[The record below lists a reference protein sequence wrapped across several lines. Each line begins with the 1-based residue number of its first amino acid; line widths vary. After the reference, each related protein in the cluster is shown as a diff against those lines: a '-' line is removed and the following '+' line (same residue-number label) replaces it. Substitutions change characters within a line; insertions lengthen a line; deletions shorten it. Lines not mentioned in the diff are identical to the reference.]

1 MILMSAMVF
10 FLKPGKSGSP
20 RQEVAPPV
28 TEGTALE
35 TALLP
40 AGGQQAPDAAAG
52 VKKSVKTQPNTEA
65 RKPPVNEP
73 VEAPPQAVEDIKPLI
88 PDSDSLLQLQ
98 VPDSAGTDAAMETA
112 SDGAAAAGDTL
123 VSQRQDPSQGGSAD
137 PLAAPAAK
145 LKAGDLVPL
154 GDVDIQPRVLKSA
167 EPAYPPAG
175 LSMRVA
181 GTVTV
186 NALVS
191 ETGDVLQ
198 TVVVRGING
207 ALGFNKAA
215 EAAVQRWKFT
225 PAEKSGVKV
234 RVWKPITVTFKLK
247 S

>member
-1 MILMSAMVF
+1 M
-10 FLKPGKSGSP
+10 
-20 RQEVAPPV
+20 E
-28 TEGTALE
+28 AL
-35 TALLP
+35 
-40 AGGQQAPDAAAG
+40 
-52 VKKSVKTQPNTEA
+52 
-65 RKPPVNEP
+65 
-73 VEAPPQAVEDIKPLI
+73 PQAVEDVKPLI

-98 VPDSAGTDAAMETA
+98 VSDSAGTDAAMETA
-112 SDGAAAAGDTL
+112 SDEAAAAGDTL
-123 VSQRQDPSQGGSAD
+123 VSQGQDPSQGGSAD
-137 PLAAPAAK
+137 PLAAPAVK

-154 GDVDIQPRVLKSA
+154 GDVDIQPRVLKAA

-207 ALGFNKAA
+207 PLGFNKAA